1 MANKK
6 ESGIDMDDVLKAA
19 KKFVKQG
26 KLDELAEAWV
36 ENNEK
41 AENPNQLTNL
51 LSQVG
56 QFIKDNDVE
65 DKLEDLLNEGTK
77 TTKKSTTKKSSTSK
91 KSTAKK
97 STSTKKSST
106 SKKSTTKKS
115 TTKKSTTKKS
125 TSTKKSTTK
134 KSTSTKKTSTTKKS
148 STKKSTTKKSK

>member
-77 TTKKSTTKKSSTSK
+77 TTKKST
-91 KSTAKK
+91 AKK

-106 SKKSTTKKS
+106 TKKSTAKKS

-125 TSTKKSTTK
+125 TSTKKSTAK

>member
-1 MANKK
+1 MAKK
-6 ESGIDMDDVLKAA
+6 ESGIEMDDVLKAA

-36 ENNEK
+36 KNNEK

-77 TTKKSTTKKSSTSK
+77 TTKKSTEK

-106 SKKSTTKKS
+106 AKKSTAKKTTTKKS
-115 TTKKSTTKKS
+115 TTKKSA
-125 TSTKKSTTK
+125 STKKSTAK
-134 KSTSTKKTSTTKKS
+134 KSTSTKKTSSTKKS

>member
-6 ESGIDMDDVLKAA
+6 ETGLEMDDVLKAA

-77 TTKKSTTKKSSTSK
+77 TTKKSTAKKSTNTKKSSTSK

-97 STSTKKSST
+97 STTKKSM
-106 SKKSTTKKS
+106 
-115 TTKKSTTKKS
+115 TKKS

-134 KSTSTKKTSTTKKS
+134 KSTSTKKASTTKKTSTTKKS

>member
-1 MANKK
+1 MAKK
-6 ESGIDMDDVLKAA
+6 ESGIEMDDVLKAA

-77 TTKKSTTKKSSTSK
+77 TTKKSTAK

-106 SKKSTTKKS
+106 TKKS
-115 TTKKSTTKKS
+115 TTKKSAAKKS
-125 TSTKKSTTK
+125 TAKKSA
-134 KSTSTKKTSTTKKS
+134 STKKTSTTKKS
-148 STKKSTTKKSK
+148 STKKSTTKKSKEKKGTE

>member
-77 TTKKSTTKKSSTSK
+77 TTKKST
-91 KSTAKK
+91 AKK

-106 SKKSTTKKS
+106 S
-115 TTKKSTTKKS
+115 KKSTTKKS

-134 KSTSTKKTSTTKKS
+134 KSTSTKKASTTKKTSTTKKS

>member
-1 MANKK
+1 MMANKK
-6 ESGIDMDDVLKAA
+6 ETGIEIDDVLKAA
-19 KKFVKQG
+19 KKFVKEG

-77 TTKKSTTKKSSTSK
+77 TKKKSTAK

-97 STSTKKSST
+97 STSTKKTSS
-106 SKKSTTKKS
+106 
-115 TTKKSTTKKS
+115 
-125 TSTKKSTTK
+125 
-134 KSTSTKKTSTTKKS
+134 TKKS

>member
-77 TTKKSTTKKSSTSK
+77 TTKQSTSKKSTSTKKSSTSK

-97 STSTKKSST
+97 ST
-106 SKKSTTKKS
+106 TKKS
-115 TTKKSTTKKS
+115 TTEKS

>member
-1 MANKK
+1 MMANKK
-6 ESGIDMDDVLKAA
+6 ETGIEMDDVLKAA
-19 KKFVKQG
+19 KKFVKEG

-77 TTKKSTTKKSSTSK
+77 TKKKSTAK

-106 SKKSTTKKS
+106 AKKSTAKKTTTKKNTTKKS
-115 TTKKSTTKKS
+115 A
-125 TSTKKSTTK
+125 STKKSTAK
-134 KSTSTKKTSTTKKS
+134 KSTSTKKTSSTKKS

>member
-1 MANKK
+1 MMANKK
-6 ESGIDMDDVLKAA
+6 ETGIEIDDVLKAA
-19 KKFVKQG
+19 KKFVKEG

-77 TTKKSTTKKSSTSK
+77 TKKKSTAK

-106 SKKSTTKKS
+106 AKKTTTKKNTTKKS
-115 TTKKSTTKKS
+115 A
-125 TSTKKSTTK
+125 STKKSTAK
-134 KSTSTKKTSTTKKS
+134 KSTSTKKTSSTKKS

>member
-77 TTKKSTTKKSSTSK
+77 TTKKSTTKKSTN
-91 KSTAKK
+91 
-97 STSTKKSST
+97 TKKSST
-106 SKKSTTKKS
+106 SKKSTAKKS

-134 KSTSTKKTSTTKKS
+134 KSTSTKKASTTKKTSTTKKS

>member
-77 TTKKSTTKKSSTSK
+77 TTKKST
-91 KSTAKK
+91 AKK

-106 SKKSTTKKS
+106 TKKSTTKKTAAKKS
-115 TTKKSTTKKS
+115 TTKKTTSTKKSTTKKS
-125 TSTKKSTTK
+125 TSTKKAST
-134 KSTSTKKTSTTKKS
+134 TKKTSTTKKS

>member
-77 TTKKSTTKKSSTSK
+77 TTKKSTS
-91 KSTAKK
+91 KK

-106 SKKSTTKKS
+106 SKKTTAKKS

-134 KSTSTKKTSTTKKS
+134 KSTSTKKTATTKKS

>member
-6 ESGIDMDDVLKAA
+6 ESGIEMDDVLKAA

-77 TTKKSTTKKSSTSK
+77 TTKKSTS
-91 KSTAKK
+91 KK

-106 SKKSTTKKS
+106 SKKSTAKKS

>member
-1 MANKK
+1 MMASKK
-6 ESGIDMDDVLKAA
+6 ETGIEMDDVLKAA

-77 TTKKSTTKKSSTSK
+77 TTKKST
-91 KSTAKK
+91 AKK
-97 STSTKKSST
+97 STSTKKST
-106 SKKSTTKKS
+106 TKKSTTKKS

>member
-6 ESGIDMDDVLKAA
+6 ETGLEMDDVLKAA

-77 TTKKSTTKKSSTSK
+77 STK

-106 SKKSTTKKS
+106 TKKSTAKKS

-134 KSTSTKKTSTTKKS
+134 KSTSTKKASTTKKTSTTKKS

>member
-41 AENPNQLTNL
+41 ADNPNQLTNL

-97 STSTKKSST
+97 ST
-106 SKKSTTKKS
+106 
-115 TTKKSTTKKS
+115 TKKSTTKKS

-134 KSTSTKKTSTTKKS
+134 KSTSTKKASTTKKS

>member
-41 AENPNQLTNL
+41 ADNPNQLTNL

-97 STSTKKSST
+97 ST
-106 SKKSTTKKS
+106 
-115 TTKKSTTKKS
+115 TKKSTTKKS

-134 KSTSTKKTSTTKKS
+134 KSTSTKKASTTKKTSTTKKS
-148 STKKSTTKKSK
+148 STKKSTTKKST

>member
-1 MANKK
+1 MASKK
-6 ESGIDMDDVLKAA
+6 ETGLEMDDVLKAA

-36 ENNEK
+36 ENNEN

-65 DKLEDLLNEGTK
+65 DKLEDLLNEGAK
-77 TTKKSTTKKSSTSK
+77 TTKKSTT
-91 KSTAKK
+91 KK

-106 SKKSTTKKS
+106 SKKNTAKKSTTKKS
-115 TTKKSTTKKS
+115 TTKKSTTKKSTAKKS

>member
-77 TTKKSTTKKSSTSK
+77 TTKKSTS
-91 KSTAKK
+91 KK

-106 SKKSTTKKS
+106 SKKSTAKKS

>member
-1 MANKK
+1 MMANKK
-6 ESGIDMDDVLKAA
+6 ETGIEMDDVLKAA
-19 KKFVKQG
+19 KKFVKEG

-77 TTKKSTTKKSSTSK
+77 TKKKSTAK

-106 SKKSTTKKS
+106 AKKTTTKKNTTKKS
-115 TTKKSTTKKS
+115 A
-125 TSTKKSTTK
+125 STKKSTAK
-134 KSTSTKKTSTTKKS
+134 KSTSTKKTSSTKKS

>member
-77 TTKKSTTKKSSTSK
+77 TTKKSTSK
-91 KSTAKK
+91 KSA
-97 STSTKKSST
+97 STKKS
-106 SKKSTTKKS
+106 STTKKS
-115 TTKKSTTKKS
+115 TTKKTAAKKSTTKK
-125 TSTKKSTTK
+125 TTATKKSTTK
-134 KSTSTKKTSTTKKS
+134 SSSAKKTSATKKS

>member
-1 MANKK
+1 MNRVMANKK

-77 TTKKSTTKKSSTSK
+77 TTKQSTSKKSTSTKKSSTSK

-97 STSTKKSST
+97 ST
-106 SKKSTTKKS
+106 TKKS
-115 TTKKSTTKKS
+115 TTEKS

>member
-77 TTKKSTTKKSSTSK
+77 TTKKSTTKKSSTLK
-91 KSTAKK
+91 KSTA
-97 STSTKKSST
+97 
-106 SKKSTTKKS
+106 KKS

-134 KSTSTKKTSTTKKS
+134 KSTSTKKASTTKKS